1 MIKGPGVVLGGI
13 FGLPAAEIP
22 SWMWLLG
29 CLNITKNIKKYIYFK
44 YLKLSPVDYLDFSV
58 TDHV

>member
-22 SWMWLLG
+22 SWMWLIG
-29 CLNITKNIKKYIYFK
+29 CLNITKNVKNIYIF
-44 YLKLSPVDYLDFSV
+44 
-58 TDHV
+58 